1 MRFDGIDRERSFG
14 SLSHPFR
21 KGSETKRS
29 SVRLL
34 FHPVMLLLSSHE
46 REETPCSVPSRPG
59 RSFAPSP
66 VRKDSMFP
74 LGANGFRRR
83 STRGERSDVHV
94 VYGFHSKEGTLRHHH
109 STDPTC
115 NKRCGRSPS
124 HVHGGRAENTGGER
138 EQGRR
143 QDLGVTSLRR
153 RERSRSTPTEKRRR
167 RMPRAWGKRMGP
179 TILF

>member
-1 MRFDGIDRERSFG
+1 MLFDGIDRERSFVA
-14 SLSHPFR
+14 LSHPFR
-21 KGSETKRS
+21 NGSETKRS

-46 REETPCSVPSRPG
+46 REETPRSVPSPPG
-59 RSFAPSP
+59 RSIAPSP

-74 LGANGFRRR
+74 LGAIGFRRR

-94 VYGFHSKEGTLRHHH
+94 VYGFQSKEGTLHHH
-109 STDPTC
+109 HGTDPTC

-124 HVHGGRAENTGGER
+124 CVHGGRAENTGGER

-143 QDLGVTSLRR
+143 QDLGVTSLRK

-167 RMPRAWGKRMGP
+167 RMPRACGKRVEP